1 MPVDIPANLPAQA
14 TLQKENVFLMTRERA
29 GGQDIRPLR
38 IAVLNLMPTK
48 IVTETQILRLLGN
61 TPLQIEVTF
70 LRMESH
76 DAKNISPDHLDLF
89 YKTFREVSDEK
100 FDGLI
105 ITGAPVETMEFEE
118 VDYWEELVHLM
129 KWSLTNVFSTL
140 HICWGAQAGLYHHFG
155 IPKYPLAEKTFGV
168 FSHEILAPGE
178 RIVWGFDDTF
188 FAPHSRHTGI
198 KDEDVEKASDLKL
211 VATSREAGPYLLVSS
226 NNRQI
231 FVTGHPEYD
240 RATLK
245 AEYDRDVGKGMTVG
259 LPSNYYEK
267 DNPALPPV
275 MAWRAHAQLLYANWL
290 NYYVYQVTPFDINR
304 IPETDT
310 PFGAS

>member
-1 MPVDIPANLPAQA
+1 
-14 TLQKENVFLMTRERA
+14 
-29 GGQDIRPLR
+29 
-38 IAVLNLMPTK
+38 MPTK

-76 DAKNISPDHLDLF
+76 EAKNTATDHLDLF
-89 YKTFREVSDEK
+89 YKTFSEVVGEK

-118 VDYWEELVHLM
+118 VDYWEELKNLM
-129 KWSLTNVFSTL
+129 KWSVTNVFSTL

-155 IPKYPLAEKTFGV
+155 VPKYPLGEKTFGV
-168 FSHEILAPGE
+168 FEHEILAPDE
-178 RIVWGFDDTF
+178 RIVWGFDDSF
-188 FAPHSRHTGI
+188 YAPHSRHTGI
-198 KDEDVEKASDLKL
+198 RSDDVAKVSQLKL
-211 VATSREAGPYLLVSS
+211 VATSHEAGPYLLVSA

-240 RATLK
+240 RVTLK
-245 AEYDRDVGKGMTVG
+245 AEYDRDIERG
-259 LPSNYYEK
+259 LPTGPPSNYYEE
-267 DNPALPPV
+267 DNPTRPPV
-275 MAWRAHAQLLYANWL
+275 VAWRAHAQLLYANWL

-310 PFGAS
+310 PFGAT

>member
-1 MPVDIPANLPAQA
+1 MPVDIPANLPAQK
-14 TLQKENVFLMTRERA
+14 TLLEENVFLMTRERA

-76 DAKNISPDHLDLF
+76 EAKNTATDHLDLF
-89 YKTFREVSDEK
+89 YKTFSEVEGEK

-118 VDYWEELVHLM
+118 VDYWEELRHLM
-129 KWSLTNVFSTL
+129 EWSLTNVFSTL
-140 HICWGAQAGLYHHFG
+140 HICWGAQAGLYYHFG
-155 IPKYPLAEKTFGV
+155 VPKYPLGEKKFGV
-168 FSHEILAPGE
+168 FEHEILAPGE
-178 RIVWGFDDTF
+178 RIVWGFDDSF
-188 FAPHSRHTGI
+188 YAPHSRHTGI
-198 KDEDVEKASDLKL
+198 KSDDVAKVSELKL
-211 VATSREAGPYLLVSS
+211 VATSREAGPYLLVSA

-245 AEYDRDVGKGMTVG
+245 AEYDRDVERG
-259 LPSNYYEK
+259 LKIGPPSNYYEG
-267 DNPALPPV
+267 DNPTRPPV
-275 MAWRAHAQLLYANWL
+275 VAWRAHAQLLYANWL

-310 PFGAS
+310 PFGRT